1 MSALEGGIMPRLVAR
16 DSRIAVRRG
25 SVDMID
31 NSREELGANQLFKV
45 VSRTRMSEELAEQI
59 CTLIRTSQLRPGDRL
74 PSERD
79 LCGRAGVSRIT
90 VRSALRVLRA
100 RGLIEARPGYRGGTF
115 VA

>member
-1 MSALEGGIMPRLVAR
+1 MT
-16 DSRIAVRRG
+16 
-25 SVDMID
+25 D
-31 NSREELGANQLFKV
+31 NSQEELGANQLFKV

-74 PSERD
+74 PSEGD
-79 LCGRAGVSRIT
+79 LCDHAGVSRVT
-90 VRSALRVLRA
+90 VRRALRVLRA